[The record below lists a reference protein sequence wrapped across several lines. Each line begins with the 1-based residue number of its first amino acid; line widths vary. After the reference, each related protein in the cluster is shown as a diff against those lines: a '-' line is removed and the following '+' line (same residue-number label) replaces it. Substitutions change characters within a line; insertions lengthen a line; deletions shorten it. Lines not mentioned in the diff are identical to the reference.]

1 MKNALCYSDKR
12 YEELL
17 SERMGKYIDG
27 IWRFRMKHKLTRF
40 ACLAV
45 TGAVLFSGCGA
56 INANATLVKITND
69 GKTDSISLGYGNFAA
84 RYTQALY
91 DSYYGTYLSDDMW
104 SEDLYGNGNTMEV
117 DTKDE
122 VMDQIE
128 EEYLCKVHASDYD
141 VELSEDQT
149 KAIDEAAESFISD
162 NKDNA
167 LEEMG
172 ATKAYVTD
180 FLTYRT
186 YASLVKEKVE
196 AEAEGKIEISDD
208 EINQST
214 FSYVKLET
222 STTDDSGNTTELSAE
237 EISALSQT
245 AYYISHSADF
255 DAAVEAAGL
264 TASTQSFTT
273 AEDPAEDENMAEEI
287 IATAQKLKEGEISN
301 VIEIEGEGYYV
312 LRLDSAFDEEAT
324 ADKKTEVHDEKV
336 EEYYNNLVEEW
347 KAAITWTVD
356 DKQWDKVKY
365 DTLFTAAE
373 SEEEADATTEADT
386 TEEVTDETESTDVD
400 ETESTEE
407 TSDSSETTDDSTETS
422 DEATDNE

>member
-1 MKNALCYSDKR
+1 
-12 YEELL
+12 
-17 SERMGKYIDG
+17 
-27 IWRFRMKHKLTRF
+27 MKHKLTRF

-45 TGAVLFSGCGA
+45 TSAVLFSGCGA
-56 INANATLVKITND
+56 MNANATLVKITND

-104 SEDLYGNGNTMEV
+104 SEDLYGSGNTMEV
-117 DTKDE
+117 DTKEE
-122 VMDQIE
+122 VMDQME

-149 KAIDEAAESFISD
+149 KAIDEAAETFLSD
-162 NKDNA
+162 NKDDA
-167 LEEMG
+167 IEEMG
-172 ATKAYVTD
+172 ATKEYITD

-214 FSYVKLET
+214 FYYVELET

-237 EISALSQT
+237 EVSALSQT
-245 AYYISHSADF
+245 AYYISHSTDF

-301 VIEIEGEGYYV
+301 VIEVEGEGYYV
-312 LRLDSAFDEEAT
+312 LRMDSTFDEEAT

-336 EEYYNNLVEEW
+336 EEYYDNLVEEW

-356 DKQWDKVKY
+356 EKQWDKVKF

-373 SEEEADATTEADT
+373 SEDSTEDTEATEETETTESTD
-386 TEEVTDETESTDVD
+386 TEEVTEESESTDTEEVSQ
-400 ETESTEE
+400 ESESTDTEE
-407 TSDSSETTDDSTETS
+407 ASDSSETTDDTTESTDSEETS
-422 DEATDNE
+422 EETSENE